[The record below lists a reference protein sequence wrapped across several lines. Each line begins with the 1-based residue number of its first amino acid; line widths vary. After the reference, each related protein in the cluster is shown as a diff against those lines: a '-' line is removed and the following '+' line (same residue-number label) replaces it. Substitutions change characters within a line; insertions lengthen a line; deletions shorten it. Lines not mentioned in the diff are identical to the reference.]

1 MRSGDAQ
8 DRSSLFLVPKFSL
21 VTRIHVLTAIKV
33 HDQDGAAD
41 FLARLGFEGPA
52 DPVLVERGKRY
63 HAGALLSFAHGR
75 ATGQALSPHELPAGA
90 TEKVLG
96 DLGFTVAWLA
106 DLDRP
111 AGGRAAARVP
121 GTRTAT
127 VPRARATK
135 VAAPKAPAKP
145 EPVVSLC
152 PTCFMQLP
160 ATGRC
165 DYCD

>member
-1 MRSGDAQ
+1 M
-8 DRSSLFLVPKFSL
+8 PKFSL
-21 VTRIHVLTAIKV
+21 VTRIHVLTAIKI
-33 HDQDGAAD
+33 HDQNGAAT
-41 FLARLGFEGPA
+41 FLADLGFDGPA

-63 HAGALLSFAHGR
+63 HAGALLAYAHGR
-75 ATGQALSPHELPAGA
+75 ATGRTLTPAEVPAGA
-90 TEKVLG
+90 PEKVLG

-111 AGGRAAARVP
+111 AAPR
-121 GTRTAT
+121 GTA
-127 VPRARATK
+127 PRARATK
-135 VAAPKAPAKP
+135 VAAPKAPAKA

-160 ATGRC
+160 STGRC

>member
-1 MRSGDAQ
+1 M
-8 DRSSLFLVPKFSL
+8 PKFSL

-33 HDQDGAAD
+33 HDQRGAAG
-41 FLARLGFEGPA
+41 FLAELGFEGPA

-63 HAGALLSFAHGR
+63 HAGALLAYAHGR
-75 ATGQALSPHELPAGA
+75 ATGQTLTPAEVPAGA
-90 TEKVLG
+90 AEKVLG

-111 AGGRAAARVP
+111 AAARASTRVP
-121 GTRTAT
+121 GTRAGTA
-127 VPRARATK
+127 PRARSTRI
-135 VAAPKAPAKP
+135 AAPKAPARP